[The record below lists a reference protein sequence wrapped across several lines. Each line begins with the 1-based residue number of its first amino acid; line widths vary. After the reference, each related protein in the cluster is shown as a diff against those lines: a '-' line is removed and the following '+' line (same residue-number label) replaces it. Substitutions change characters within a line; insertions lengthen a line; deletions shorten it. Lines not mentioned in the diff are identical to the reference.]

1 MAKECGCTGGADW
14 KSHYYSNED
23 PGRLVGSSFHETMDQ
38 YLREPWE
45 LRHRYIK
52 LMNGQRSL
60 DEICEDLLLQPL
72 DEQAREILGLMLK
85 SQYERQRMFT
95 SCGWFFDE
103 FHRIEPQNNIAY
115 AANAAWLTEKATG
128 KSPDQ
133 DVLKLFEKVLSKKN
147 GSER

>member
-1 MAKECGCTGGADW
+1 
-14 KSHYYSNED
+14 
-23 PGRLVGSSFHETMDQ
+23 
-38 YLREPWE
+38 
-45 LRHRYIK
+45 
-52 LMNGQRSL
+52 MNGQRSL
-60 DEICEDLLLQPL
+60 DEICKDLLLQPL

-133 DVLKLFEKVLSKKN
+133 DVLKLFEKVLSKN